1 MLDEEIEYSHERSS
15 GTGRGEPRSTS
26 KGEVLGL
33 RSFRGEDCFPWE
45 LNRVLTE
52 SEAAPRGL
60 KPSIKRMH
68 LPQR

>member
-1 MLDEEIEYSHERSS
+1 MLNEGIEYSHESSS
-15 GTGRGEPRSTS
+15 GTGGGEPRSTS

-60 KPSIKRMH
+60 KPSIKRVH
-68 LPQR
+68 SPQR